1 MRYAKRE
8 DVLRFLI
15 PGFLVLCSALA
26 ISVWE
31 FSTMRGSTLVLVP
44 QGIAESLLICGLTI
58 NLVATSTNT
67 DGQPIAGA

>member
-1 MRYAKRE
+1 MRE

-44 QGIAESLLICGLTI
+44 QGIAESLLIICGLTI